1 MQGTKS
7 QNLEVNGP
15 VSAQEPI
22 TGCPQVSFMCPHR
35 RDLPS
40 LVGAVKQA
48 LIPLARDPLPSRSLW
63 EGGFLT
69 AGDLPHSSP
78 VRSPAEI
85 RTGMGLRW
93 LGTGS
98 NH

>member
-1 MQGTKS
+1 MTCRKYTVGIRARAEIKIQGTKS

-48 LIPLARDPLPSRSLW
+48 LILW
-63 EGGFLT
+63 REILFLLGHCGKVGFL
-69 AGDLPHSSP
+69 L
-78 VRSPAEI
+78 
-85 RTGMGLRW
+85 
-93 LGTGS
+93 LGTY
-98 NH
+98 HTAAW